1 MENED
6 YSPRS
11 KCVVV
16 LEWHSYDT
24 WREREREREEMTNAF
39 SHLQVVHS
47 DSGKGVGNGTNQYL
61 ALFPD
66 W

>member
-1 MENED
+1 MTSDHWKMRTTHRDPN
-6 YSPRS
+6 
-11 KCVVV
+11 V
-16 LEWHSYDT
+16 LSCLSGTHT
-24 WREREREREEMTNAF
+24 IPGERGNDNAL

-47 DSGKGVGNGTNQYL
+47 DSGMGVGNGTNQYL